1 MRKTGLLFF
10 VVALALLSACR
21 SSRHAQRTMDVNS
34 GATQQVWPTPSEPG
48 RQTTLDEGGSKKKK
62 DKNKKNRKEETTV
75 VARTTAQGVTA
86 KLNLSLSAG
95 SKKIN
100 LGGTYRLKR
109 DEVIQINL
117 TYTMLFTIN
126 VGTMEL
132 TPDYMLVVDR
142 MNKRYC
148 RVRYSEVPTLAQAG
162 ITFAYLQRV
171 FWGEEPKSPT
181 ADLTWSYANWTDL
194 AGGQFPGQIQ
204 FTTRAKSDT
213 YRATFNLSNLS
224 ESTDWETHTE
234 VGSRYQAVSYE
245 SILKAL
251 MSVAGN

>member
-1 MRKTGLLFF
+1 M
-10 VVALALLSACR
+10 
-21 SSRHAQRTMDVNS
+21 
-34 GATQQVWPTPSEPG
+34 
-48 RQTTLDEGGSKKKK
+48 
-62 DKNKKNRKEETTV
+62 
-75 VARTTAQGVTA
+75 
-86 KLNLSLSAG
+86 SLPWHCCWVPA
-95 SKKIN
+95 KKIN

-148 RVRYSEVPTLAQAG
+148 RVLYSEVPTLAQAD

-171 FWGEEPKSPT
+171 FWGEEPMSPT
-181 ADLTWSYANWTDL
+181 PDLAWSYANWTDL
-194 AGGQFPGQIQ
+194 AGGQFPTQIQ
-204 FTTRAKSDT
+204 FTMRGKSDT
-213 YRATFNLSNLS
+213 YRATFNLSNLR
-224 ESTDWETHTE
+224 ESADWETRTE
-234 VGSRYQAVSYE
+234 VGSRYQSVSYE